1 MIEHN
6 SQLPKTSEPQSSP
19 TLLDEAQRIHIL
31 YSENLAHSDLKDRTL
46 ASY

>member
-1 MIEHN
+1 MKDK
-6 SQLPKTSEPQSSP
+6 LSEAS
-19 TLLDEAQRIHIL
+19 RVHIL